1 MPSDKTKKTRGAAG
15 DEKQDRR
22 ILPERRAAKERRS
35 GADRRKEDRPV
46 AVEHSSGKDR
56 NDNVK
61 SDRRKVER
69 RINEYPL
76 KAEVL
81 EFINAINEFKS
92 VNQKPFPTWTEIY
105 EIFVGLGYRKPD

>member
-1 MPSDKTKKTRGAAG
+1 MPTDKKRTTRGAAAE
-15 DEKQDRR
+15 DTQDRR

-35 GADRRKEDRPV
+35 EGDRRRTEESV
-46 AVEHSSGKDR
+46 AVERR
-56 NDNVK
+56 NGRERRDTGDG
-61 SDRRKVER
+61 DRRKVER

-76 KAEVL
+76 KPEVL

-105 EIFVGLGYRKPD
+105 EILLGLGYRKS